1 MKRNEL
7 TTAGALAIGDT
18 FYKAS
23 DKTKKV
29 FERITG
35 EAKVTDFATY
45 NVTARKHGSKFPE
58 AMKSNTAVVFL
69 RHIG

>member
-7 TTAGALAIGDT
+7 TIAGALAIGDT

-29 FERITG
+29 FERIEG
-35 EAKVTDFATY
+35 ETKQSAFAMY
-45 NVTARKHGSKFPE
+45 NVTAHKHGSKVPE